1 MYHHVTMV
9 PQIPHIIATMVQI
22 GQGEDYFFE
31 RTYIGLSPPRSLSNM
46 VYNFISNMYPKQ
58 SFIVWPR
65 VRLGVNNFCNI
76 LSQVTY
82 H

>member
-9 PQIPHIIATMVQI
+9 PQIPHSIVTVVQI

-31 RTYIGLSPPRSLSNM
+31 TDIFSSSPPPPSRSLSNM

-58 SFIVWPR
+58 SFFIV
-65 VRLGVNNFCNI
+65 
-76 LSQVTY
+76 
-82 H
+82 